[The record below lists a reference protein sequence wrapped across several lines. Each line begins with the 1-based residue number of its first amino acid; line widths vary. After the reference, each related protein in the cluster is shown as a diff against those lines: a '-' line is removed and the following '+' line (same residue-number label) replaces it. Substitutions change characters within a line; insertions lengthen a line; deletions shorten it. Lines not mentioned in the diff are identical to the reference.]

1 MALGS
6 VEVHDAAH
14 LAAFVVFAEPDIV
27 FGAQIGGIAGTDGIT
42 VSEDLIEEAA
52 DDQNQRPQGLRVKGR
67 RFSMKSFSC
76 RLSRT
81 ADMPHSS
88 RSRLGLR
95 LKREVHRP
103 FLWVEIGR
111 ARRRAFPARKT
122 GEETLP
128 FSNAL

>member
-67 RFSMKSFSC
+67 RFFHEKLF
-76 RLSRT
+76 LPPVPDGGH
-81 ADMPHSS
+81 AAQLQKPF
-88 RSRLGLR
+88 GVA

-103 FLWVEIGR
+103 FLLG
-111 ARRRAFPARKT
+111 
-122 GEETLP
+122 
-128 FSNAL
+128 